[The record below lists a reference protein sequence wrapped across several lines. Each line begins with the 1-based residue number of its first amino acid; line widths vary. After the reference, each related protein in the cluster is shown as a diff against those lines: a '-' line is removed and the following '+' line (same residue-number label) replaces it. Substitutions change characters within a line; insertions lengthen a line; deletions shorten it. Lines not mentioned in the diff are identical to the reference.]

1 MRVTTE
7 VTLTGDNFQVECYIP
22 HYFLRSYWISH
33 LNKHLISSSEDYQ
46 VSTMPCIVPFFLY
59 LNIWILADTCRRELG
74 PQNIKRNISEQRR
87 KPSSTSQS
95 EWLTRQL
102 TWRQDLQTHVADCVH
117 PLRTGDLSDSPVS
130 RELGALFL
138 VQPCNHVI
146 CHPSPNIFFNQR
158 RCF

>member
-22 HYFLRSYWISH
+22 HYFLRSCWVAH

-46 VSTMPCIVPFFLY
+46 VSTWY
-59 LNIWILADTCRRELG
+59 LISYIWILADTCRRELG
-74 PQNIKRNISEQRR
+74 PQNIKMNISEQRR
-87 KPSSTSQS
+87 KPSSSSQS
-95 EWLTRQL
+95 KWLTRQL

-138 VQPCNHVI
+138 VQPYNHVI